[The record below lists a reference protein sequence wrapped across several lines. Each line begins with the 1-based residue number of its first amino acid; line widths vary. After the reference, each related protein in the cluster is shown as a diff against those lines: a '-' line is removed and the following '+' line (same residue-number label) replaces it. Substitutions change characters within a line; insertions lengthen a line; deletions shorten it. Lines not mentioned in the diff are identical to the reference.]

1 MASFK
6 ATKINP
12 DRFHHSQI
20 KFYLILVP
28 ITILMLLPILFI
40 FSHALKP
47 MNELF
52 EWPPRFIPRNP
63 TFDNFTNL
71 FNQAA
76 DSNIPFS
83 RYVFNSIIVTTIGV
97 ILTII
102 ITTISAFA
110 LSKLHFKGK
119 DLLFNINQYA
129 LMFVGTAVTIPRYL
143 TISVLGLTD
152 TMIVH
157 ILPLLALP
165 VGLFLVKQFI
175 DQLPNELIEAARL
188 DGATDFQI
196 YLKVILPIIKPAIA
210 TVGILAFQ
218 AFWNNVE
225 TSNLFVNDESKR
237 TLAFYLSTLT
247 STVGNTV
254 AGQGMAA
261 AASLI
266 MFLPNLVFFI
276 IVQSKVMDT
285 MAHSGIK

>member
-1 MASFK
+1 MSFQG
-6 ATKINP
+6 TKINP
-12 DRFHHSQI
+12 KKFDKIQI
-20 KFYLILVP
+20 KFFIILIP
-28 ITILMLLPILFI
+28 FAILMALPILFI

-47 MNELF
+47 TSELF

-63 TFDNFTNL
+63 TLDNFTNL
-71 FNQAA
+71 FNQTAE
-76 DSNIPFS
+76 STIPFS
-83 RYVFNSIIVTTIGV
+83 RYVANSIYVTVIGV

-110 LSKLHFKGK
+110 LSKLKFKEK
-119 DLLFNINQYA
+119 DTLFNINQYA
-129 LMFVGTAVTIPRYL
+129 LMFVGTAVAIPRYI
-143 TISVLGLTD
+143 TISTLGLTD

-175 DQLPNELIEAARL
+175 DQIPNELIEAAKL
-188 DGATDFQI
+188 DGATDFQV
-196 YLKVILPIIKPAIA
+196 YLKVIIPVIKPAIA
-210 TVGILAFQ
+210 TVAILAFQ
-218 AFWNNVE
+218 TFWNNVE
-225 TSNLFVNDESKR
+225 TSNLFINDEEYR

-247 STVGNTV
+247 SSVGNTV

-261 AASLI
+261 AASLL
-266 MFLPNLVFFI
+266 MFVPNLIFFV

>member
-1 MASFK
+1 MSFQG
-6 ATKINP
+6 TKINP
-12 DRFHHSQI
+12 KKFDKSQI
-20 KFYLILVP
+20 KFFIILIP
-28 ITILMLLPILFI
+28 FAILMALPILFI

-47 MNELF
+47 TSELF

-63 TFDNFTNL
+63 TLDNFTNL
-71 FNQAA
+71 FNQTAE
-76 DSNIPFS
+76 STIPFS
-83 RYVFNSIIVTTIGV
+83 RYVANSIYVTVIGV

-110 LSKLHFKGK
+110 LSKLKFKGK
-119 DLLFNINQYA
+119 DTLFNINQYA
-129 LMFVGTAVTIPRYL
+129 LMFVGTAVAIPRYI
-143 TISVLGLTD
+143 TISTLGLTD

-175 DQLPNELIEAARL
+175 DQIPNELIEAAKL
-188 DGATDFQI
+188 DGATDFQV
-196 YLKVILPIIKPAIA
+196 YLKVIVPVIKPAIA
-210 TVGILAFQ
+210 TVAILAFQ
-218 AFWNNVE
+218 TFWNNVE
-225 TSNLFVNDESKR
+225 TSNLFINDEEYR

-247 STVGNTV
+247 SSVGNTV

-261 AASLI
+261 AASLL
-266 MFLPNLVFFI
+266 MFVPNLIFFV

>member
-1 MASFK
+1 MSFQG
-6 ATKINP
+6 TKINP
-12 DRFHHSQI
+12 KKFDKSQI
-20 KFYLILVP
+20 KFFIILIP
-28 ITILMLLPILFI
+28 FAILMALPILFI

-47 MNELF
+47 TSELF

-63 TFDNFTNL
+63 TLDNFTNL
-71 FNQAA
+71 FNQTAE
-76 DSNIPFS
+76 STIPFS
-83 RYVFNSIIVTTIGV
+83 RYVANSIYVTVIGV

-110 LSKLHFKGK
+110 LSKLKFKGK
-119 DLLFNINQYA
+119 DTLFNINQYA
-129 LMFVGTAVTIPRYL
+129 LMFVGTAVAIPRYI
-143 TISVLGLTD
+143 TISTLGLTD

-175 DQLPNELIEAARL
+175 DQIPNELIEAAKL
-188 DGATDFQI
+188 DGATDFQV
-196 YLKVILPIIKPAIA
+196 YLKVIIPVIKPAIA
-210 TVGILAFQ
+210 TVAILAFQ
-218 AFWNNVE
+218 TFWNNVE
-225 TSNLFVNDESKR
+225 TSNLFINDEEYR

-247 STVGNTV
+247 SSVGNTV

-261 AASLI
+261 AASLL
-266 MFLPNLVFFI
+266 MFVPNLIFFV